1 MTVVSY
7 GDVLKAAH
15 RLPRDAQVELAA
27 ALLRSAKS
35 QPRKKARPAST
46 VVLEPLSGMSIA
58 ELSALAEAV
67 VAPGNQ
73 ANLQAL
79 LEKNRLG
86 ALDPEEEAALD
97 ELLAQV
103 DQVGLLKAR
112 AQYTLCRCRP
122 GRDDRR

>member
-1 MTVVSY
+1 MAAVSY
-7 GDVLKAAH
+7 GDVLKAAY

-27 ALLRSAKS
+27 ALLRSVRPQSGKS
-35 QPRKKARPAST
+35 ARFAHE
-46 VVLEPLSGMSIA
+46 VGLEPLRDMSTV
-58 ELSALAEAV
+58 ELSILADAV

-79 LEKNRLG
+79 LEKNRVG
-86 ALDPEEEAALD
+86 ALEPEEEAALD

-112 AQYTLCRCRP
+112 AQYTLYLTRES
-122 GRDDRR
+122 GELSE